1 MNTSVNS
8 IGTGGFEF
16 ASLSAANNY
25 RAAILNDFR
34 AFLRGNVIE
43 VGAGI
48 GQITADLYKS
58 PEIRNLT
65 SIEPGES
72 FCSQIRDRFPDLD
85 LVQGTISD
93 LRTKRDWNAI
103 LSINVLEHIETDER
117 ELAIYHGLLRT
128 ANGALCLFVP
138 ARPEIY
144 APIDKDFG
152 HYRRYTRPELKR
164 KLEQAGFK
172 IQELRYYNFIGY
184 FAWWAN
190 FCVLQ
195 KRSFDIRSVELFDRV
210 IFPMVHWAES
220 HVSTPPFGQSL
231 IAIATAC

>member
-8 IGTGGFEF
+8 IASEDFEF

-25 RAAILNDFR
+25 RAAILNDFKI
-34 AFLRGNVIE
+34 FLQGSVIE

-48 GQITADLYKS
+48 GQITAQLHEF

-72 FCSQIRDRFPDLD
+72 FCSQIRARFPDMD

-93 LRTKRDWNAI
+93 LRTKRDWNTI
-103 LSINVLEHIETDER
+103 LSINVLEHIEADES
-117 ELAIYHGLLRT
+117 ELAIYHGLLR
-128 ANGALCLFVP
+128 ASNGALCLFVP

-144 APIDKDFG
+144 AQIDKDFG

-164 KLEQAGFK
+164 KLERAGFK
-172 IQELRYYNFIGY
+172 IQALRYYNFVGY
-184 FAWWAN
+184 FAWWAY
-190 FCVLQ
+190 FCVLK
-195 KRSFDIRSVELFDRV
+195 KRSFDIRSVRLFDRV
-210 IFPMVHWAES
+210 IFPAVHWAES
-220 HVSTPPFGQSL
+220 HVLSPPFGQSL
-231 IAIATAC
+231 IAIATAR